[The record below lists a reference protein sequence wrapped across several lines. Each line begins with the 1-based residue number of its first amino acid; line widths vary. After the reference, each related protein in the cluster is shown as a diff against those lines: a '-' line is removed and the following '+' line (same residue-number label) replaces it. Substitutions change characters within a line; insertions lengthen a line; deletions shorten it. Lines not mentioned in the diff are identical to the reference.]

1 MKTRSKALQ
10 TGLRS
15 ALCRS
20 NTAKKRSGASRARTL
35 TLDSAAP
42 AGVRSNLL
50 RLLQPLARNRFI
62 TESSRNHGANNNTPP
77 LSYLL
82 RPPPPAPARPR
93 RARNR
98 FGATGGR
105 RADRRPSTH
114 RFGHAVGVPGRAY
127 REPYSR
133 KPYQGTTGGSRY
145 FPARVALLRPR
156 EQPRLA
162 TEFVCA
168 VRAPIRGGGGAPH
181 RQGRDVGNRG
191 PTGGKRAERR
201 DGRDVWAVGRR
212 RIARYAHRCGRCPQ
226 QRDSRRFLAALPC
239 RLASVMASCVT
250 TRGGTPQRR
259 PRT

>member
-1 MKTRSKALQ
+1 MARITIDPITRIEGHLRIEAEVSGGKVADAWSSGTMFRGLEMILKERDPRDAWMFAQRACGVRIARHRRTGSDMQLACQAAPTRSLA
-10 TGLRS
+10 
-15 ALCRS
+15 
-20 NTAKKRSGASRARTL
+20 
-35 TLDSAAP
+35 
-42 AGVRSNLL
+42 AGVR
-50 RLLQPLARNRFI
+50 
-62 TESSRNHGANNNTPP
+62 
-77 LSYLL
+77 
-82 RPPPPAPARPR
+82 
-93 RARNR
+93 
-98 FGATGGR
+98 TGE
-105 RADRRPSTH
+105 
-114 RFGHAVGVPGRAY
+114 GVN
-127 REPYSR
+127 
-133 KPYQGTTGGSRY
+133 RY
-145 FPARVALLRPR
+145 FPATIENRRPR
-156 EQPRLA
+156 EQPRLE

-168 VRAPIRGGGGAPH
+168 VRAPIRGGGGTPH